1 MFPSIITMK
10 IKSLILSYL
19 ILSDYADISAAN
31 SVNVP
36 LSEQWFIKFFTVTL
50 HVAFISV
57 NLINI
62 EAISSSVFA
71 AKRKRS
77 QEREKVK
84 RQSALHRFIATGS
97 CTAQEK
103 FAYIITCGPGVLQ
116 RALLIAETQS
126 GGGEQPTQE
135 ELGKALPHN

>member
-1 MFPSIITMK
+1 MT
-10 IKSLILSYL
+10 IKSYLILSYL
-19 ILSDYADISAAN
+19 NLTDCADISAAS
-31 SVNVP
+31 SVNAP
-36 LSEQWFIKFFTVTL
+36 LSEQWFITFVTVTL
-50 HVAFISV
+50 DVSFISI

-62 EAISSSVFA
+62 EAISSSLFA
-71 AKRKRS
+71 AEGKRS

-103 FAYIITCGPGVLQ
+103 CAYIITCGPGVLQ

-126 GGGEQPTQE
+126 GGGSQPTQE